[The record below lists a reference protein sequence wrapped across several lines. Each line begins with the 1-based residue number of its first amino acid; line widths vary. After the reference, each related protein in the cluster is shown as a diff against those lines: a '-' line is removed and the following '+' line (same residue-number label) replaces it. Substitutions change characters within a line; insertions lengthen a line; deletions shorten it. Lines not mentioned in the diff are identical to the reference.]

1 MTHYHFIGIGG
12 TGISPIAYILVEEG
26 HTVSGSDMIFSP
38 LARELQKLGVRVNI
52 GHDAQNVSGADI
64 VIRSSAIQD
73 NNVEVMAARNIG
85 IPVLKRSDF
94 LGELTRGKSVIAI
107 AGTHGKTTT
116 TSLMAWTLANLGED
130 PSYIIGGISKN
141 LKSNAHTG
149 KGKYFVIEADEYDG
163 MFLGLRPHLLIITNI
178 EHDHPDYYPT
188 PGIYFNAFK
197 QLVGLINSGGTLLV
211 CKDDPLSESLLNHF
225 PAGVHSYSYGVNSR
239 ADFIATDIQHVKDC
253 GINFSAHQVNGYQIQ
268 DIQMQ
273 VPGNHNVLNALAV
286 LSAVSLL
293 GFPVEKCRKALESFI
308 GAGRRFDILGTA
320 SGVTVIDDYAH
331 HPTEIL
337 ATLAAARYRFPGQI
351 LWTVWQPHTYSRTQT
366 LLKDFLIAF
375 KDSDH
380 VIVTEVY
387 RSREKEQ
394 DYSSADLV
402 KQIQHADVKFMG
414 DFKSIITYLT
424 QHLKSG
430 DVLLV
435 LSAGDADQIS
445 AQVYEQLQKN
455 EARRG

>member
-12 TGISPIAYILVEEG
+12 TGMSPIAQILVEKG
-26 HTVSGSDMIFSP
+26 HTVSGSDMILSAM
-38 LARELQKLGVRVNI
+38 ARELQKFGVRVNI
-52 GHDAQNVSGADI
+52 GHDTQNVTGADI

-73 NNVEVMAARNIG
+73 DNVEVMAAHNIG

-94 LGELTRGKSVIAI
+94 LDELTSGKSVIAI

-116 TSLMAWTLANLGED
+116 TCLMAWTLANLGED
-130 PSYIIGGISKN
+130 PSYIIGGVSKN
-141 LKSNAHTG
+141 LKSNGHAG

-163 MFLGLRPHLLIITNI
+163 MFLGLHPDLLIVTNI

-188 PGIYFNAFK
+188 PKVYLHAFE
-197 QLVGLINSGGTLLV
+197 QLAGLIKPGGTLLV
-211 CKDDPLSESLLNHF
+211 CKDNPQSESLLNHLR
-225 PAGVHSYSYGVNSR
+225 AGVHGYSYGVNSR
-239 ADFIATDIQHVKDC
+239 ADFIATDIRHIENR
-253 GINFSAHQVNGYQIQ
+253 GINFSAHQVNGYQMQ

-286 LSAVSLL
+286 LSAANLL
-293 GFPVEKCRKALESFI
+293 GFPAEKCRKAFESFN

-331 HPTEIL
+331 HPTEIV
-337 ATLAAARYRFPGQI
+337 ATIAAARCRFPNQL

-366 LLKDFLIAF
+366 LLKDFVKAF

-380 VIVTEVY
+380 VIVTEIY

-394 DYSSADLV
+394 DYSSAKLIQ
-402 KQIQHADVKFMG
+402 QIQHVDAKFIG

-455 EARRG
+455 EARHE